1 MWLNGITEAS
11 VFKNA
16 VGYGVVFRDVRD
28 GGHFR
33 SVAFLFA
40 WVVVDPCFSEK

>member
-1 MWLNGITEAS
+1 MWLARITEAS
-11 VFKNA
+11 VFKS
-16 VGYGVVFRDVRD
+16 VVEYGVVFRDVRD

-33 SVAFLFA
+33 SVAFLFD

>member
-1 MWLNGITEAS
+1 MWLDRITEAS
-11 VFKNA
+11 VFKSV
-16 VGYGVVFRDVRD
+16 VGYGVVFRGVRD

-33 SVAFLFA
+33 SVAFLFD